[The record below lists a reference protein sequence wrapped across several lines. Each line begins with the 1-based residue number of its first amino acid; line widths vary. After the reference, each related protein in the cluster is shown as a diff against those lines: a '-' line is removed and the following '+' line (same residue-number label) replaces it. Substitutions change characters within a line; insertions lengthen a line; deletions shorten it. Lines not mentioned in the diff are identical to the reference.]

1 MDKIRRLSP
10 FLGGC
15 AAIAVLALLLV
26 IYNLVKPVPMAGTKT
41 ITIDVIY
48 ENGQSEHFQTT
59 TDAQFL
65 LDAIEGIPGL
75 KIEGISQEDFGL
87 LVTTINGVRAIAQ
100 TDGAYWALFLDDELC
115 SYGVSQQAIKDGE
128 HYSFQYTKA
137 TQKNY

>member
-26 IYNLVKPVPMAGTKT
+26 IYNLAKPVPMAGTKT

-48 ENGQSEHFQTT
+48 ENGLQEHFQTT
-59 TDAQFL
+59 TEAQFL
-65 LDAIEGIPGL
+65 LNAIETIPGL
-75 KIEGISQEDFGL
+75 KIEGVSQEDSGL
-87 LVTTINGVRAIAQ
+87 LVTAINGVSADSQ
-100 TDGAYWALFLDDELC
+100 TDGAYWALFLDDEPC

-128 HYSFQYTKA
+128 HYTFKYTPA
-137 TQKNY
+137 TQKNH